1 MIQIYSAEN
10 KDYDHNG
17 DMTLLPEECSV
28 HVVLN
33 GEWTATLEHP
43 IDDEGRWKYINDN
56 AVVKMPSFNGEQ
68 LFRIKNK
75 EKRDSG
81 VSAELTPIFLDAK
94 EDCFLLDVRPTEKN
108 GQDALDIMTAPN
120 KMYSAKSDIKK
131 LSTAYYQTKNLIE
144 AINGND
150 ENSFINRW
158 GGEILYNNYQIT
170 IDDHVGGD
178 YGVQVLYG
186 KNIVKDGF
194 SETIDMT
201 EVATR
206 IIPKSY
212 NGYMIAGDAPWIDSP
227 LIKKYPTVHYK
238 VMSFEDVKMRA
249 DASEDDETNG
259 TIICDTQEQLEGAL
273 KKKCEEQYAAGVD
286 KPKITIKADME
297 LLQNTELYEDVKEL
311 EAVSLGDTVH
321 CKHSK
326 LRIVSDARV
335 IELEWDAVR
344 NKLISVTLGK
354 FQYNFLNNVSSIMN
368 RVEQAIRS
376 DGSLI
381 GQQVQGTI
389 NGVKAQLRAQSSIA
403 KKQTVRAVL
412 FEDLDPDSPTFGAM
426 CLGTLGFE
434 IASERTADGRDWKW
448 STFGTGQGFFADFIV
463 AGTMLADRIKGG
475 TLELGGAGNGN
486 GVAKV
491 LNADGNEIVRLD
503 KDGVYAKGKYVCAN
517 TDGSQT
523 ATLSNGKLTFK
534 TESYE
539 VVIRAGAIGGLTGLM
554 IYPEQGAVRT
564 KFLSIGDKLSARFD
578 NISLLASGKTTI
590 GGASLEVQRDG
601 KGYSGK
607 TGKAVFSDGTYL
619 EYVNGFLVGGNT
631 KEGGF

>member
-43 IDDEGRWKYINDN
+43 IDDEGRWKY
-56 AVVKMPSFNGEQ
+56 
-68 LFRIKNK
+68 
-75 EKRDSG
+75 
-81 VSAELTPIFLDAK
+81 
-94 EDCFLLDVRPTEKN
+94 
-108 GQDALDIMTAPN
+108 
-120 KMYSAKSDIKK
+120 
-131 LSTAYYQTKNLIE
+131 
-144 AINGND
+144 
-150 ENSFINRW
+150 
-158 GGEILYNNYQIT
+158 
-170 IDDHVGGD
+170 
-178 YGVQVLYG
+178 
-186 KNIVKDGF
+186 
-194 SETIDMT
+194 
-201 EVATR
+201 
-206 IIPKSY
+206 
-212 NGYMIAGDAPWIDSP
+212 
-227 LIKKYPTVHYK
+227 
-238 VMSFEDVKMRA
+238 
-249 DASEDDETNG
+249 
-259 TIICDTQEQLEGAL
+259 
-273 KKKCEEQYAAGVD
+273 
-286 KPKITIKADME
+286 
-297 LLQNTELYEDVKEL
+297 
-311 EAVSLGDTVH
+311 
-321 CKHSK
+321 
-326 LRIVSDARV
+326 
-335 IELEWDAVR
+335 
-344 NKLISVTLGK
+344 
-354 FQYNFLNNVSSIMN
+354 
-368 RVEQAIRS
+368 
-376 DGSLI
+376 
-381 GQQVQGTI
+381 
-389 NGVKAQLRAQSSIA
+389 
-403 KKQTVRAVL
+403 
-412 FEDLDPDSPTFGAM
+412 
-426 CLGTLGFE
+426 
-434 IASERTADGRDWKW
+434 TADGRDWKW

>member
-1 MIQIYSAEN
+1 MTTSGITNINAKLIHQHPDNPRKDLGGLSELSESIKKKGIMQNLTVIPGYWDEN
-10 KDYDHNG
+10 R
-17 DMTLLPEECSV
+17 V
-28 HVVLN
+28 H
-33 GEWTATLEHP
+33 H
-43 IDDEGRWKYINDN
+43 DEGYTLIIGHRRF
-56 AVVKMPSFNGEQ
+56 AAGKMAGVTMYPC
-68 LFRIKNK
+68 RIVQDMSYKDQVGTMLEENMQ
-75 EKRDSG
+75 RID
-81 VSAELTPIFLDAK
+81 LTP
-94 EDCFLLDVRPTEKN
+94 
-108 GQDALDIMTAPN
+108 
-120 KMYSAKSDIKK
+120 
-131 LSTAYYQTKNLIE
+131 
-144 AINGND
+144 
-150 ENSFINRW
+150 
-158 GGEILYNNYQIT
+158 
-170 IDDHVGGD
+170 
-178 YGVQVLYG
+178 
-186 KNIVKDGF
+186 
-194 SETIDMT
+194 
-201 EVATR
+201 
-206 IIPKSY
+206 
-212 NGYMIAGDAPWIDSP
+212 
-227 LIKKYPTVHYK
+227 
-238 VMSFEDVKMRA
+238 
-249 DASEDDETNG
+249 
-259 TIICDTQEQLEGAL
+259 LE
-273 KKKCEEQYAAGVD
+273 
-286 KPKITIKADME
+286 
-297 LLQNTELYEDVKEL
+297 
-311 EAVSLGDTVH
+311 
-321 CKHSK
+321 
-326 LRIVSDARV
+326 
-335 IELEWDAVR
+335 
-344 NKLISVTLGK
+344 
-354 FQYNFLNNVSSIMN
+354 
-368 RVEQAIRS
+368 
-376 DGSLI
+376 
-381 GQQVQGTI
+381 QQVQGTI

>member
-1 MIQIYSAEN
+1 MFYKI
-10 KDYDHNG
+10 
-17 DMTLLPEECSV
+17 
-28 HVVLN
+28 
-33 GEWTATLEHP
+33 
-43 IDDEGRWKYINDN
+43 
-56 AVVKMPSFNGEQ
+56 
-68 LFRIKNK
+68 
-75 EKRDSG
+75 
-81 VSAELTPIFLDAK
+81 AK
-94 EDCFLLDVRPTEKN
+94 
-108 GQDALDIMTAPN
+108 ALSKA
-120 KMYSAKSDIKK
+120 
-131 LSTAYYQTKNLIE
+131 
-144 AINGND
+144 
-150 ENSFINRW
+150 
-158 GGEILYNNYQIT
+158 
-170 IDDHVGGD
+170 
-178 YGVQVLYG
+178 
-186 KNIVKDGF
+186 
-194 SETIDMT
+194 
-201 EVATR
+201 
-206 IIPKSY
+206 
-212 NGYMIAGDAPWIDSP
+212 
-227 LIKKYPTVHYK
+227 
-238 VMSFEDVKMRA
+238 
-249 DASEDDETNG
+249 
-259 TIICDTQEQLEGAL
+259 TII
-273 KKKCEEQYAAGVD
+273 
-286 KPKITIKADME
+286 
-297 LLQNTELYEDVKEL
+297 
-311 EAVSLGDTVH
+311 LG
-321 CKHSK
+321 
-326 LRIVSDARV
+326 
-335 IELEWDAVR
+335 
-344 NKLISVTLGK
+344 
-354 FQYNFLNNVSSIMN
+354 F
-368 RVEQAIRS
+368 
-376 DGSLI
+376 
-381 GQQVQGTI
+381 
-389 NGVKAQLRAQSSIA
+389 AQPFIA

>member
-178 YGVQVLYG
+178 YGVQ
-186 KNIVKDGF
+186 
-194 SETIDMT
+194 
-201 EVATR
+201 
-206 IIPKSY
+206 
-212 NGYMIAGDAPWIDSP
+212 
-227 LIKKYPTVHYK
+227 
-238 VMSFEDVKMRA
+238 
-249 DASEDDETNG
+249 
-259 TIICDTQEQLEGAL
+259 
-273 KKKCEEQYAAGVD
+273 
-286 KPKITIKADME
+286 
-297 LLQNTELYEDVKEL
+297 
-311 EAVSLGDTVH
+311 
-321 CKHSK
+321 
-326 LRIVSDARV
+326 
-335 IELEWDAVR
+335 
-344 NKLISVTLGK
+344 
-354 FQYNFLNNVSSIMN
+354 
-368 RVEQAIRS
+368 
-376 DGSLI
+376 
-381 GQQVQGTI
+381 GTI

-523 ATLSNGKLTFK
+523 ATLSNGNLTFK

-601 KGYSGK
+601 KGYFGK

>member
-1 MIQIYSAEN
+1 MFKFLWQRDKEMQSLAEIIAVDMEKLNLSKLAIEKAVMMI
-10 KDYDHNG
+10 
-17 DMTLLPEECSV
+17 
-28 HVVLN
+28 
-33 GEWTATLEHP
+33 
-43 IDDEGRWKYINDN
+43 
-56 AVVKMPSFNGEQ
+56 
-68 LFRIKNK
+68 
-75 EKRDSG
+75 
-81 VSAELTPIFLDAK
+81 AK
-94 EDCFLLDVRPTEKN
+94 
-108 GQDALDIMTAPN
+108 AI
-120 KMYSAKSDIKK
+120 AKSDI
-131 LSTAYYQTKNLIE
+131 LIQTESKEKNKQEYRLNIQP
-144 AINGND
+144 ND
-150 ENSFINRW
+150 HECGTVFW
-158 GGEILYNNYQIT
+158 
-170 IDDHVGGD
+170 
-178 YGVQVLYG
+178 
-186 KNIVKDGF
+186 
-194 SETIDMT
+194 T
-201 EVATR
+201 EVVRQLLTVQEVL
-206 IIPKSY
+206 IIPLGGKYYLASAWNVSNNVLTERTY
-212 NGYMIAGDAPWIDSP
+212 SNITLTCAGYD
-227 LIKKYPTVHYK
+227 YP
-238 VMSFEDVKMRA
+238 
-249 DASEDDETNG
+249 
-259 TIICDTQEQLEGAL
+259 IW
-273 KKKCEEQYAAGVD
+273 KKKRSSE
-286 KPKITIKADME
+286 
-297 LLQNTELYEDVKEL
+297 
-311 EAVSLGDTVH
+311 
-321 CKHSK
+321 
-326 LRIVSDARV
+326 V
-335 IELEWDAVR
+335 IHLKYD
-344 NKLISVTLGK
+344 
-354 FQYNFLNNVSSIMN
+354 
-368 RVEQAIRS
+368 
-376 DGSLI
+376 SLI

>member
-1 MIQIYSAEN
+1 M
-10 KDYDHNG
+10 
-17 DMTLLPEECSV
+17 
-28 HVVLN
+28 
-33 GEWTATLEHP
+33 
-43 IDDEGRWKYINDN
+43 
-56 AVVKMPSFNGEQ
+56 
-68 LFRIKNK
+68 
-75 EKRDSG
+75 
-81 VSAELTPIFLDAK
+81 
-94 EDCFLLDVRPTEKN
+94 
-108 GQDALDIMTAPN
+108 
-120 KMYSAKSDIKK
+120 
-131 LSTAYYQTKNLIE
+131 
-144 AINGND
+144 
-150 ENSFINRW
+150 
-158 GGEILYNNYQIT
+158 
-170 IDDHVGGD
+170 
-178 YGVQVLYG
+178 
-186 KNIVKDGF
+186 
-194 SETIDMT
+194 
-201 EVATR
+201 
-206 IIPKSY
+206 
-212 NGYMIAGDAPWIDSP
+212 
-227 LIKKYPTVHYK
+227 
-238 VMSFEDVKMRA
+238 
-249 DASEDDETNG
+249 
-259 TIICDTQEQLEGAL
+259 
-273 KKKCEEQYAAGVD
+273 
-286 KPKITIKADME
+286 
-297 LLQNTELYEDVKEL
+297 
-311 EAVSLGDTVH
+311 
-321 CKHSK
+321 
-326 LRIVSDARV
+326 
-335 IELEWDAVR
+335 
-344 NKLISVTLGK
+344 
-354 FQYNFLNNVSSIMN
+354 
-368 RVEQAIRS
+368 
-376 DGSLI
+376 
-381 GQQVQGTI
+381 
-389 NGVKAQLRAQSSIA
+389 
-403 KKQTVRAVL
+403 

>member
-1 MIQIYSAEN
+1 MY
-10 KDYDHNG
+10 KDDI
-17 DMTLLPEECSV
+17 PVFSKFF
-28 HVVLN
+28 
-33 GEWTATLEHP
+33 
-43 IDDEGRWKYINDN
+43 IKEGRG
-56 AVVKMPSFNGEQ
+56 NG
-68 LFRIKNK
+68 
-75 EKRDSG
+75 
-81 VSAELTPIFLDAK
+81 
-94 EDCFLLDVRPTEKN
+94 
-108 GQDALDIMTAPN
+108 
-120 KMYSAKSDIKK
+120 
-131 LSTAYYQTKNLIE
+131 
-144 AINGND
+144 
-150 ENSFINRW
+150 
-158 GGEILYNNYQIT
+158 
-170 IDDHVGGD
+170 
-178 YGVQVLYG
+178 
-186 KNIVKDGF
+186 KDGF
-194 SETIDMT
+194 IVPLVNFFQTPLYGVKNYHVEIVANSEGQVEDTFKVAYDMLHDN
-201 EVATR
+201 
-206 IIPKSY
+206 PK
-212 NGYMIAGDAPWIDSP
+212 
-227 LIKKYPTVHYK
+227 
-238 VMSFEDVKMRA
+238 F
-249 DASEDDETNG
+249 
-259 TIICDTQEQLEGAL
+259 
-273 KKKCEEQYAAGVD
+273 
-286 KPKITIKADME
+286 
-297 LLQNTELYEDVKEL
+297 
-311 EAVSLGDTVH
+311 
-321 CKHSK
+321 
-326 LRIVSDARV
+326 
-335 IELEWDAVR
+335 
-344 NKLISVTLGK
+344 
-354 FQYNFLNNVSSIMN
+354 
-368 RVEQAIRS
+368 
-376 DGSLI
+376 

-491 LNADGNEIVRLD
+491 LSADGNEIVRLD

-523 ATLSNGKLTFK
+523 ATLSNGNLTFK

-539 VVIRAGAIGGLTGLM
+539 IVIRAGAIGGLTGLM